1 MAGACGHSFAVQ
13 IVCPKSVECLQ
24 QKKICVTMSNDYLRT
39 EKREGKGGFFV

>member
-39 EKREGKGGFFV
+39 EKRE